1 MSGFDRARPPIRGQQ
16 IGNMR
21 VLLFDI
27 DGTLL
32 QTNGGGSDALKK
44 AMQREFGLAEAT
56 TELDFSGRT
65 DRSLLE
71 EILGINELPC
81 SADHLSRLRDCYVSL
96 FPHVLHARG
105 GRVLPGAI
113 ELLEHLKTVPHVV
126 CHVMTGN
133 LGETATHKLE
143 HFGLRHYFAEI
154 FGGEHDVHR
163 NDLARRTAD
172 SIRSLH
178 GEAAVRDMIVIGDTP
193 ADIHCGHAVGAQ
205 VLAVCTGRHQRHEL
219 ERENP
224 MSVQDDLTNLPELI
238 RLLTEIR
245 PATGQ
250 PNAL

>member
-1 MSGFDRARPPIRGQQ
+1 
-16 IGNMR
+16 MR

-32 QTNGGGSDALKK
+32 QTNGGGSNALKK

-71 EILGINELPC
+71 EILDLNALPR

-96 FPHVLHARG
+96 FPRVLYERG

-113 ELLEHLKTVPHVV
+113 DLLEHLKTVPDII

-133 LGETATHKLE
+133 LVETATHKLE
-143 HFGLRHYFAEI
+143 HFGLRHYFDEI

-172 SIRSLH
+172 SIRTLH
-178 GEAAVRDMIVIGDTP
+178 GEAAARDMIVIGDTP

-205 VLAVCTGRHQRHEL
+205 VVAVCSGRHQRHEL

-224 MSVQDDLTNLPELI
+224 MSVQDDLTDLPELI
-238 RLLTEIR
+238 RLLTEVR
-245 PATGQ
+245 PAAGQ
-250 PNAL
+250 PDAF